1 MQILTKVAKDLIN
14 LPRYNKRIIAIVI
27 DVSLCTFCTWLA
39 FYLRLEQIVKIN
51 NATTS
56 ALLISVLLAVPIFW
70 LMGLYKTIF
79 RFGGSSIL
87 FTVFKA
93 SLVYA
98 SLYFAVIVIY
108 GIQGV
113 PRSIGVIQ
121 PILLFLSIAASR
133 ISVKFIFSINSKKS
147 KKKNWCFDLRSR

>member
-1 MQILTKVAKDLIN
+1 MLILTDVAKSFIG
-14 LPRYNKRIIAIVI
+14 LPRYVKRIIAII
-27 DVSLCTFCTWLA
+27 TDIGFCILCTWLA
-39 FYLRLEQIVKIN
+39 FYLRLEQLVKIDD
-51 NATTS
+51 TTTL
-56 ALLISVLLAVPIFW
+56 AVEISVLLAIPIFW

-87 FTVFKA
+87 FTVFKT

-147 KKKNWCFDLRSR
+147 KKKLLF

>member
-27 DVSLCTFCTWLA
+27 DVSLCIFCTWLA

-51 NATTS
+51 NATTL

-87 FTVFKA
+87 FTVFKT

-147 KKKNWCFDLRSR
+147 KKKLVF